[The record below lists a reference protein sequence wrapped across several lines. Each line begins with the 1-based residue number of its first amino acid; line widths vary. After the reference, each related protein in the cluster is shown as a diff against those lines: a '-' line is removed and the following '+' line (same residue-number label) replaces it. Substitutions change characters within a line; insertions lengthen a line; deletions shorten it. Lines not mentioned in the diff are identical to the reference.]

1 MTHTIKNNKNI
12 KLYIFS
18 FLISFVIL
26 LFCTKNSPLYPFNNW
41 VDENAFFTVGKAW
54 THGIVPYRNIF
65 EQKGPLLYFIFM
77 LGSIISKKSFIGIFV
92 FEVISLTITLIF
104 SCKIIQ
110 LFLKDKF
117 IYPILPL
124 LASIICSSGFFVH
137 GGSVEEFCFPFLF
150 ISLYYFLKHF
160 INSKISYIELFING
174 FIAGCVSMM
183 KFNLLGFWFIF
194 MAAIFFDFI
203 FSKEIKKAFISCVVF
218 LAGMMLPIGIF
229 SIYFLSV
236 HGFRDF
242 INTYI
247 MYNAFSY
254 SVKIPIFERIVKVF
268 TILYKQVTIN
278 FIIFNLIYLGLL
290 YFALNKKIIKNN
302 ICKISLILMFVFSGL
317 GIYWGTLDFKY
328 YFLFL
333 TSFIIIGLI
342 AFYYY
347 VYGNKDIKG
356 RKFVLNIIFS
366 IIVSIVFIANS
377 SNLDYMKKSK
387 NNLVQYKFAEEINKT
402 KNATLLNYGFLDGGF
417 YFAADVLPNTKYFEK
432 QNMPVEGCDATLL
445 TEITQKKFDYIVT
458 RSYVAFDPVNKEI
471 KDNYDLIDEVKE
483 TTEGIEFKYS
493 LFKRNDL

>member
-1 MTHTIKNNKNI
+1 MIHTIKSNKNI
-12 KLYIFS
+12 KFYILS

-26 LFCTKNSPLYPFNNW
+26 LFCTKNSPLYAFNNW

-54 THGIVPYRNIF
+54 SHGIVPYRDIF

-110 LFLKDKF
+110 LFLKNKF
-117 IYPILPL
+117 IYLILPL

-137 GGSVEEFCFPFLF
+137 GGSVEEFCLPFCF
-150 ISLYYFLKHF
+150 ISLFCFLKHF
-160 INSKISYIELFING
+160 VNSKIGYIELFING

-194 MAAIFFDFI
+194 MAAIFFDFVL
-203 FSKEIKKAFISCVVF
+203 SKKIKKAFISCIVF
-218 LAGMMLPIGIF
+218 LVGMMIPIGIF

-242 INTYI
+242 INIYI
-247 MYNAFSY
+247 MYNTFSY
-254 SVKIPIFERIVKVF
+254 SFKIPIFKKIIKVF
-268 TILYKQVTIN
+268 SILYKQLTIN

-302 ICKISLILMFVFSGL
+302 ICKISLILMFVFSGF

-333 TSFIIIGLI
+333 TTFTIIGLV

-347 VYGNKDIKG
+347 TYGNKEIT
-356 RKFVLNIIFS
+356 RKSFILNMALS
-366 IIVSIVFIANS
+366 IIISITFIINS
-377 SNLDYMKKSK
+377 SNLNYMKNKK
-387 NNLVQYKFAEEINKT
+387 NDLVQYKFAKQINKT

-417 YFAADVLPNTKYFEK
+417 YFASDILPNTRYFEK
-432 QNMPVEGCDATLL
+432 QNMPVAGCDTTLL

-471 KDNYDLIDEVKE
+471 KANYNLIDEVKE